1 MLKWIEDH
9 VIRAA
14 FGAALLLWLL
24 YEAAGLVFAYS
35 GDVRVTAA
43 LVGIAPEISGP
54 IAALPVRTDEAVAA
68 AQPLLTIEPRPFALA
83 VASATAAREVAARQL
98 ALAHDAVA
106 ESVAAIDQ
114 ARARFADAEATL
126 ARDQTLGRSG
136 FMPQQQVDNAER
148 DAGVAEAA
156 VHSAE
161 AAKEVAERLVEV
173 RQAELDAAQA
183 ALDRANYDLSRTR
196 IAAPVAGRLAPFD
209 ARQGDML
216 AVGQPVLTLV
226 TDADW
231 RLIANIGERHLAR
244 LRPGQSVWVLLG
256 SDPWRL
262 HRGRVRAV
270 APAVRPAPGNPI
282 TAVLPIVPPDTDWI
296 RLPQHFPVEIVLPDL
311 PAGVRLYH
319 GATARI
325 VVWF

>member
-24 YEAAGLVFAYS
+24 YEAAGLAFAYS

-43 LVGIAPEISGP
+43 LVGIAPEIRGP
-54 IAALPVRTDEAVAA
+54 IADLPVRTDQAVAV

-83 VASATAAREVAARQL
+83 VASATAARDVAAHQL
-98 ALAHDAVA
+98 SLAQDAVA
-106 ESVAAIDQ
+106 ESDATTDQ

-136 FMPQQQVDNAER
+136 YMPEQQVDNAQR
-148 DAGVAEAA
+148 DAAVAEAA

-161 AAKEVAERLVEV
+161 AAAEVARRLVEV
-173 RQAELDAAQA
+173 RQAELSAAQA

-196 IAAPVAGRLAPFD
+196 IAAPAAGRIAPFD

-216 AVGQPVLTLV
+216 AAGQPVLTLV

-244 LRPGQSVWVLLG
+244 LRPGQTAWVLLG

-262 HRGRVRAV
+262 HRGRVRSV
-270 APAVRPAPGNPI
+270 APAVRATPGNST
-282 TAVLPIVPPDTDWI
+282 TAVLPVVPSDTDWI

-311 PAGVRLYH
+311 PADVRLYH
-319 GATARI
+319 GATARV